1 MALWSV
7 EDQQRFLAE
16 LIAMDAERKD
26 APLRRDV
33 RNLGKLLGD
42 VIREQA
48 GEEVF
53 AAVERLRTEF
63 IDRRESHEV
72 AESRSRGVA
81 NDMTREVDGE
91 GIRAMSVEVAWEVER
106 AFSCD
111 FALGNV

>member
-1 MALWSV
+1 MGLWSV

-53 AAVERLRTEF
+53 GAVERLRTRF
-63 IDRRESHEV
+63 IEQRESGECVETDMAATMTVEMAWQV
-72 AESRSRGVA
+72 A
-81 NDMTREVDGE
+81 
-91 GIRAMSVEVAWEVER
+91 R
-106 AFSCD
+106 AFSIE
-111 FALGNV
+111 FELAN